1 MEPCTEDEIRDIE
14 RLADELIER
23 INMFEPTPALAVET
37 PRERLNLMRLH
48 AVMNA
53 VGVVF
58 EYAPEGN
65 ERLSLCQEARADL
78 EEVIKASL
86 TPDGRSS
93 KLKLVPLR
101 R

>member
-1 MEPCTEDEIRDIE
+1 MGPYTEDEIRDIE

-23 INMFEPTPALAVET
+23 INMYEPTPELAVET

-58 EYAPEGN
+58 EYALEGN

-86 TPDGRSS
+86 TPDGGRS

-101 R
+101 

>member
-1 MEPCTEDEIRDIE
+1 
-14 RLADELIER
+14 
-23 INMFEPTPALAVET
+23 
-37 PRERLNLMRLH
+37 MRLH

-58 EYAPEGN
+58 EYALEGN

-78 EEVIKASL
+78 EKVIKA
-86 TPDGRSS
+86 TPDSRRS